1 MADDNT
7 ARPPPLLVR
16 GLNTENNKMMNFV
29 KSVIMYIFLFS

>member
-7 ARPPPLLVR
+7 APPPLLVR